1 MTRCHYLFFLFTSLC
16 ITIPAVTHAAPT
28 PSLNL
33 SAIVPYSQLE
43 RRDPRSEPR
52 INTKKEILGIYDRFW
67 IVDVFGRE
75 YFDKLDSEP
84 DGFRKKN
91 LPIQTRIGAN
101 IPNPEGHSQTELAFV
116 MDSSKTKITD
126 VAKGFTSWDKM
137 VEWEAYSEVKVL
149 QKTKPV
155 TGLYSDHGR
164 FGKWPR
170 ENHYMPVILMKYVE
184 GTPLVDHPIY
194 VGASEAA
201 QQRLRKDYE
210 AMLAE
215 ELWHIASRLHIV
227 HADIHQRNVLVD
239 IQKKKQYKITKLT
252 IIDWGYPGVFTVL
265 ETLTKE
271 QFIEWFPQRFD
282 YCNIGPA
289 EQAPQVDQAYQVDQ
303 ACQVDQADKGKK
315 SSRGGREERKKK
327 KKKSGCE
334 IM

>member
-1 MTRCHYLFFLFTSLC
+1 
-16 ITIPAVTHAAPT
+16 
-28 PSLNL
+28 
-33 SAIVPYSQLE
+33 
-43 RRDPRSEPR
+43 
-52 INTKKEILGIYDRFW
+52 
-67 IVDVFGRE
+67 
-75 YFDKLDSEP
+75 
-84 DGFRKKN
+84 
-91 LPIQTRIGAN
+91 
-101 IPNPEGHSQTELAFV
+101 
-116 MDSSKTKITD
+116 
-126 VAKGFTSWDKM
+126 M
-137 VEWEAYSEVKVL
+137 VEWEAYSEVKAL
-149 QKTKPV
+149 QKTKLV

-184 GTPLVDHPIY
+184 GAPLVDHPIY

-215 ELWHIASRLHIV
+215 ELWHIASIFRIV

-239 IQKKKQYKITKLT
+239 IVQKNKQYKITKLT

-265 ETLTKE
+265 ENLTKE

-289 EQAPQVDQAYQVDQ
+289 EQAQ
-303 ACQVDQADKGKK
+303 QVDQADKGKK

-327 KKKSGCE
+327 KKSGCE